1 MNFRPNVYTGG
12 PAPVLDSVLDEARF
26 GQPNG
31 IVSPPTRAR
40 YCERLSPTPNLLP
53 LDLLPLGC
61 LALTAAIVGLL
72 GKDGAVLFAKLLE
85 TTDRVRDPGEM
96 AGFRGTNYR
105 SEATSQ
111 IPNQNFSPLLGVLGI
126 VVALL

>member
-31 IVSPPTRAR
+31 IVSPATRAR
-40 YCERLSPTPNLLP
+40 YCERLSPTPT
-53 LDLLPLGC
+53 LLPLGC
-61 LALTAAIVGLL
+61 LAITAGIVGLL
-72 GKDGAVLFAKLLE
+72 GKDGAVLFTKLLE
-85 TTDRVRDPGEM
+85 TTDRVRDFGEM
-96 AGFRGTNYR
+96 AVFRGTNYR